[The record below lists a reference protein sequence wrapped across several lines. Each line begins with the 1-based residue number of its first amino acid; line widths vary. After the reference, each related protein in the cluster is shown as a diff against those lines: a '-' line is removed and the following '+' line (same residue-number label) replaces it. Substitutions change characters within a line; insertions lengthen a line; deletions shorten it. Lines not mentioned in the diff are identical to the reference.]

1 MAVEVSEKV
10 LCRSPEEAA
19 FRTYYGSLL
28 VNLRNPVQFAESL
41 LQEGVIDNATK
52 NRITSNQD
60 DDQKRIL
67 LDSLQKV
74 LYQSDRKG
82 QVLFQAR
89 SGMKN
94 SGGETYW
101 FDLMN
106 DFIDGERST
115 SANLKSKL

>member
-10 LCRSPEEAA
+10 LSPSPEEAA
-19 FRTYYGSLL
+19 FRKYYDGLL
-28 VNLRNPVQFAESL
+28 SDVRNPVQFAELL
-41 LQEGVIDNATK
+41 LQDGVIDNATK

-74 LYQSDRKG
+74 LYQSDRKR

-94 SGGETYW
+94 SGGDTYY
-101 FDLMN
+101 FDMMN
-106 DFIDGERST
+106 RFIYGE
-115 SANLKSKL
+115 